1 MHPLRIAFLPLIR
14 TTFDVPLAEDMIRQ
28 ARASLLAAGFIL
40 DGPAEPVT
48 SLEQAQAAARALQS
62 QPPDMLLVFQATF
75 ADSTLVTALAAA
87 CDTPLLLWAV
97 PEPWS
102 GGRLR
107 LNSLC
112 GVTLA
117 GHALALRGRQY
128 EWVCAS
134 PNDAGALRQAR
145 ALAKAGALRRGL
157 QGACLGVVGEHPDGL
172 DTCRLDESALLAQF
186 GVRVRRIGLDEV
198 FARARRIPPAELRA
212 VRAALEGHL
221 SNLAELEQAPLEGT
235 LSAFLALRSIAREQ
249 GLDGLAVRCWPE
261 FFTQLGC
268 AACGAMSLLSDGF
281 QMPAPLPCSC
291 EADINGTLTQ
301 WMLQALSGSPA
312 FGTDIVAL
320 DAPGD
325 RVALWHCGLAP
336 LSMAE
341 PGVEARGALHSNR
354 KLPLVMDFPLKAGAV
369 TLARVSQAGGGL
381 RLVYGRGQ
389 MLAEPKP
396 FSGTAGVLR
405 PAGGAGP
412 FFERW
417 MRAGLEHHLSL
428 VYGYYVLELRA
439 FARLVGLP
447 ELDLD
452 A

>member
-1 MHPLRIAFLPLIR
+1 MQPLRIAFLPLIR

-28 ARASLLAAGFIL
+28 ARASLLAAGYAL

-48 SLEQAQAAARALQS
+48 SLEQAQAAARALEH
-62 QPPDMLLVFQATF
+62 QPPDLLLVYQATF

-97 PEPWS
+97 PETWS

-117 GHALALRGRQY
+117 GHALSLRGRQY
-128 EWVCAS
+128 EWICAS
-134 PNDAGALRQAR
+134 PDDAGALRQAR
-145 ALAKAGALRRGL
+145 ALAAAGALRRRL
-157 QGACLGVVGEHPDGL
+157 RSTCLGVVGEHPDGL
-172 DTCRLDESALLAQF
+172 DTCRLDESALQAQF
-186 GVRVRRIGLDEV
+186 GVRVRRIGLEAA
-198 FARARRIPPAELRA
+198 FTRARSIPSAELRA
-212 VRAALEGHL
+212 LRAALDARL

-235 LSAFLALRSIAREQ
+235 LGAFLALRAIAHEQ

-281 QMPAPLPCSC
+281 QMAAPLPCSC

-301 WMLQALSGSPA
+301 WILQTLSGSPA
-312 FGTDIVAL
+312 FGTDIVGL
-320 DAPGD
+320 DTSGD
-325 RVALWHCGLAP
+325 RMALWHCGLAP
-336 LSMAE
+336 LSMAG
-341 PGVEARGALHSNR
+341 PGVVPRGGVHSNR

-396 FSGTAGVLR
+396 FSGTAGVLQ
-405 PAGGAGP
+405 PACGAGP

-417 MRAGLEHHLSL
+417 MRAGLEHHISL
-428 VYGYYVLELRA
+428 VYGDIVPELRA
-439 FARLVGLP
+439 FARLIDLP

-452 A
+452 T